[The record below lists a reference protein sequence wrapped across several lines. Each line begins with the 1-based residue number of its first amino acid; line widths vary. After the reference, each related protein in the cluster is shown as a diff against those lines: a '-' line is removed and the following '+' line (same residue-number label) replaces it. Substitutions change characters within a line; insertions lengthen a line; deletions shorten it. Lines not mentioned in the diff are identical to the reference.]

1 MIQQASIQET
11 SDGARGRLI
20 DSQRAPQAPSR
31 AGPSPAALVH
41 YKGPVNRKRRTRCLD
56 ARTLAAL
63 ARGTFPADELLHVRE
78 HLPRCS
84 KCLGRI
90 AAAAR
95 RRALGGPGPLERE
108 ARQLPPADSNPGTL
122 LRSLA
127 VAISLL
133 ALGSSATC
141 WYLDPVVPGKG
152 LSHETL
158 RNETVPA
165 SGVPASGVTHGAM
178 TSVE

>member
-1 MIQQASIQET
+1 
-11 SDGARGRLI
+11 
-20 DSQRAPQAPSR
+20 
-31 AGPSPAALVH
+31 
-41 YKGPVNRKRRTRCLD
+41 VNRKGRTRCLE

-63 ARGTFPADELLHVRE
+63 ARGTIPTDELHHVRE

-90 AAAAR
+90 AAAVR
-95 RRALGGPGPLERE
+95 RRALGGPAELDRE
-108 ARQLPPADSNPGTL
+108 AARLPRDAASPSGRL

-141 WYLDPVVPGKG
+141 WYLDPAVPGQG
-152 LSHETL
+152 RIHETL
-158 RNETVPA
+158 SNETLPA
-165 SGVPASGVTHGAM
+165 SGVMRGAM

>member
-1 MIQQASIQET
+1 
-11 SDGARGRLI
+11 
-20 DSQRAPQAPSR
+20 
-31 AGPSPAALVH
+31 VH
-41 YKGPVNRKRRTRCLD
+41 YKGPVNRKGRTRCLG
-56 ARTLAAL
+56 AQTLASL
-63 ARGTFPADELLHVRE
+63 ARGTIPADELHLVRE
-78 HLPRCS
+78 HLPRCP

-90 AAAAR
+90 AAAVQ
-95 RRALGGPGPLERE
+95 RRALGGPAQLERE
-108 ARQLPPADSNPGTL
+108 GPRLARDADSRPGRL

-141 WYLDPVVPGKG
+141 WYLDPAVPGKG

-158 RNETVPA
+158 SNDLSNDTVPA
-165 SGVPASGVTHGAM
+165 SGVTRGAM

>member
-1 MIQQASIQET
+1 
-11 SDGARGRLI
+11 
-20 DSQRAPQAPSR
+20 
-31 AGPSPAALVH
+31 VH
-41 YKGPVNRKRRTRCLD
+41 YKGSVNRKGRTRCLD
-56 ARTLAAL
+56 AQTLAAL
-63 ARGTFPADELLHVRE
+63 ARGTIPAHELHHVRE

-90 AAAAR
+90 AAAVR
-95 RRALGGPGPLERE
+95 RRALDGPARLQRE
-108 ARQLPPADSNPGTL
+108 APPLPPDADSNLGRL

-141 WYLDPVVPGKG
+141 WYLDPAVPGQG
-152 LSHETL
+152 RIHETL
-158 RNETVPA
+158 SNDTLPA
-165 SGVPASGVTHGAM
+165 SGVMRGAM